1 MKILIYGAGP
11 LGSLFAHR
19 LDEAGHDVSILA
31 RGQRLK
37 DLREHG
43 VVIEDAVSGV
53 RETAHVKIVDWLGPQ
68 DEYDLVMVVMRKNQA
83 VQILPTLSAN
93 NLVPTV
99 LFMMNNAGGQE
110 KLVQSIGKDRVMIG
124 FPYPGGERDGYI
136 MRVLPANESQRWM
149 IPIGE
154 VDGKNTPRT
163 LRVARAL
170 EKMRGYKVQ
179 VRTDMDAWLKYHV
192 AVVSGL
198 AAGMYA
204 ANTDVERMGRT
215 PDTLILGIRGMKEG
229 LRGLRKAGI
238 PPAPAGIVLF
248 ERMPEP
254 LLVWIL
260 KKFSTSTMLKVGGE
274 GHARAAR
281 DEMKFLMDELLV
293 VLKKARAETTVLDRL
308 YKYYDPETP
317 SIPEGSRMIS
327 MDWRPVYAAGALT
340 LAGVLLLVLRRLRR

>member
-37 DLREHG
+37 DLRQHG
-43 VVIEDAVSGV
+43 VVLEDAVSGE
-53 RETAHVKIVDWLGPQ
+53 RETAHVKVVDWFGPE

-93 NLVPTV
+93 NRVPTV

-110 KLVQSIGKDRVMIG
+110 KLIQSIGKERVMIG
-124 FPYPGGERDGYI
+124 FPYPGGERDGYL
-136 MRVLPANESQRWM
+136 MRVLPANESRRWT

-154 VDGKNTPRT
+154 VDGRITPRT
-163 LRVARAL
+163 MRVARAL

-204 ANTDVERMGRT
+204 AGTDIERMGRT
-215 PDTLILGIRGMKEG
+215 PDALILRIRAMKEG

-238 PPAPAGIVLF
+238 PPTPAGMILF
-248 ERMPEP
+248 EWMPEP
-254 LLVWIL
+254 LLAWIL
-260 KKFSTSTMLKVGGE
+260 KSFSTSTMLKVGGE
-274 GHARAAR
+274 AHARTAR

-293 VLKKARAETTVLDRL
+293 FLKKARVETPVMDRL
-308 YKYYDPETP
+308 QKYYDLETP
-317 SIPEGSRMIS
+317 SIPEGSRMIR
-327 MDWRPVYAAGALT
+327 MDWRALYAAGALT
-340 LAGVLLLVLRRLRR
+340 MAGVLLLVLRRSRR